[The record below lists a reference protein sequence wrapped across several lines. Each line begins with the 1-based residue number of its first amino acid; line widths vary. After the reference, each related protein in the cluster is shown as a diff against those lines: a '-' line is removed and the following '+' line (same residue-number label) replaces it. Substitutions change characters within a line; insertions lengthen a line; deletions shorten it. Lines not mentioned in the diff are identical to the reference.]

1 MLHGCFFYIHLSVQM
16 LAAEKRP
23 FPDDPAVVA
32 PSPTHPLSPPPCI
45 FSIIVI
51 PEDFPGGPV
60 VKNLLCSA
68 GDAGSIPGWG
78 TKIPHAMEQ
87 LSLHATT
94 GQSVHHNEGSCV
106 MQL

>member
-1 MLHGCFFYIHLSVQM
+1 M
-16 LAAEKRP
+16 
-23 FPDDPAVVA
+23 
-32 PSPTHPLSPPPCI
+32 
-45 FSIIVI
+45 FSIIII

-87 LSLHATT
+87 LSLHAAARE
-94 GQSVHHNEGSCV
+94 SVHHNEGSCM